1 MKTENTTM
9 ASSVKDLRKEMKIK
23 EDILE
28 ALHYKRNDLTYRAQN
43 EGRTELVKQKAEDFR
58 LAIIYVG
65 KEIDR
70 LRLTIYKQQKLN
82 KMRA

>member
-1 MKTENTTM
+1 MEIENTTM
-9 ASSVKDLRKEMKIK
+9 ASNVKDLRKEMKIK

-43 EGRTELVKQKAEDFR
+43 EGWTELVEQKADDLR
-58 LAIIYVG
+58 SAIIYVG

-70 LRLTIYKQQKLN
+70 LRLAIYEQQKLN
-82 KMRA
+82 KREA